1 MNKGLL
7 IVLVIASLLIGGVVG
22 FRMGVRIFADPQV
35 AATHK
40 MIRDYIRECKKTAK
54 ISDAVDQE
62 GTKGGQLG

>member
-7 IVLVIASLLIGGVVG
+7 IVLVISSLLIGGVVG

-40 MIRDYIRECKKTAK
+40 MIRDYIR
-54 ISDAVDQE
+54 
-62 GTKGGQLG
+62 